1 MYTNNIIR
9 KIRPVRNILTPYD
22 RAGNTRIII
31 IQLGLNYYNYSNEN
45 IQRGRGKISSF
56 SYGRSIC
63 FEWTVTDLADSQ

>member
-22 RAGNTRIII
+22 RAGNKRIII

-56 SYGRSIC
+56 SYRRSIC
-63 FEWTVTDLADSQ
+63 FEWTVTVLADSQ